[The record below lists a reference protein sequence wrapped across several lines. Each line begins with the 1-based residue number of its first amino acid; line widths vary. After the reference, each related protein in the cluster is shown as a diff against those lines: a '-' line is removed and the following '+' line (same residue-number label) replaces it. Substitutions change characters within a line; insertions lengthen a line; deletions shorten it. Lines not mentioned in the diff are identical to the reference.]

1 MKNRIDIRALL
12 NIYEK
17 IKKHGQTIEN
27 GSQLED
33 IRCMEDQD
41 GYRVSL
47 ADDNISLDIEFHNS
61 YHFHTIHEDPDL
73 LMNQTSAQLNQSNES
88 QIQVFLTKLEA
99 INAKY

>member
-27 GSQLED
+27 GSQL
-33 IRCMEDQD
+33 
-41 GYRVSL
+41 V
-47 ADDNISLDIEFHNS
+47 
-61 YHFHTIHEDPDL
+61 
-73 LMNQTSAQLNQSNES
+73 NQTSAQLNQSNES